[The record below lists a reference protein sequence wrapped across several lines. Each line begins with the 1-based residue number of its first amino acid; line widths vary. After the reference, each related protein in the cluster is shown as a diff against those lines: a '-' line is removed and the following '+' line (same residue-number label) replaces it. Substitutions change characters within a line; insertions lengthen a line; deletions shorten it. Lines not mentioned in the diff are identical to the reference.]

1 MGFLDR
7 IMGRL
12 DLEPETLPAD
22 AATGDLR
29 AVDRYDRLLRT
40 ADRDTIERAHVEA
53 FERLT
58 PTQLDLLFQRFAAGA
73 PGEDA
78 PADAR
83 PESLART
90 AARVETRERGAL
102 RRLLGRD
109 ATSGAASGGTI
120 GAAAGAAPGTAPGTA
135 AGAAPGT
142 GSADWTGAALLD
154 TVATYAIASAVWD
167 TWDVDG
173 VASGW
178 GWFDEFD
185 L

>member
-1 MGFLDR
+1 MGLLDR
-7 IMGRL
+7 IMGRRL
-12 DLEPETLPAD
+12 DLEPEPRPAG
-22 AATGDLR
+22 ATTDDLR

-40 ADRDTIERAHVEA
+40 ADPATIERAHVEA

-58 PTQLDLLFQRFAAGA
+58 PAQLDLLFERFTAEATPA
-73 PGEDA
+73 DA

-83 PESLART
+83 PASLART
-90 AARVETRERGAL
+90 AARVEGRERGSL
-102 RRLLGRD
+102 RRLLGRRDGD
-109 ATSGAASGGTI
+109 APANA
-120 GAAAGAAPGTAPGTA
+120 TA
-135 AGAAPGT
+135 
-142 GSADWTGAALLD
+142 ADWTGATLLD

>member
-7 IMGRL
+7 IMGRRL
-12 DLEPETLPAD
+12 DLEPEPRPAG
-22 AATGDLR
+22 ATTDDLR

-40 ADRDTIERAHVEA
+40 ADPATIERAHVEA

-58 PTQLDLLFQRFAAGA
+58 PAQLDLLFERFTAAA
-73 PGEDA
+73 TAADA

-83 PESLART
+83 PASLART
-90 AARVETRERGAL
+90 AARVEGRERGLL
-102 RRLLGRD
+102 RRLLGRRD
-109 ATSGAASGGTI
+109 
-120 GAAAGAAPGTAPGTA
+120 GAAPAPASAT
-135 AGAAPGT
+135 T
-142 GSADWTGAALLD
+142 ADWTGASILD

-167 TWDVDG
+167 AWDVDG